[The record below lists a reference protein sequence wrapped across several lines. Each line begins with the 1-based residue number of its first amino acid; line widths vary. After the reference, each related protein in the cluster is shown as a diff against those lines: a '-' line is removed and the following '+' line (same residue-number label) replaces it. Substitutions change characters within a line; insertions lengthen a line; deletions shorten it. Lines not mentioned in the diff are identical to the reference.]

1 MKMLAILMLGATL
14 IPSAASAATSRAAG
28 VDSSPITRGE
38 AVARAD
44 RLFELLDMNRD
55 GLLTKSEAQ
64 TEGAKLMAVRFATGK
79 DIAPGIGG
87 HTLTFFKRALA
98 GGPPVDRSLF
108 ERTMLAHFDEMDSD
122 HDGLLTADERAAG
135 RKQMERGG

>member
-14 IPSAASAATSRAAG
+14 IPSPALARAALASG
-28 VDSSPITRGE
+28 ANSIPITRRE

-44 RLFELLDMNRD
+44 RLFELLDMNHD
-55 GLLTKSEAQ
+55 GLLTKSEAEA
-64 TEGAKLMAVRFATGK
+64 EGAKLMAVRFATGK

-87 HTLTFFKRALA
+87 HTLKFFKQALG

-108 ERTMLAHFDEMDSD
+108 ERTMLAHFDAMDTD
-122 HDGLLTADERAAG
+122 HDGILTAQERAVA
-135 RKQMERGG
+135 